1 MRPQRE
7 VLEQL
12 KAEFEGKARSLRA
25 YVGELNDMASR
36 HGTDSAL
43 LEEDLTKAKDD
54 LQYYEFELEQ
64 LKGLTE
70 KEHEGSA
77 YWVYKDSS
85 GEWRWNLRASN
96 NRIIAD
102 SGEGYQH
109 RQDCLHAVELVK
121 ASKDVPVKDKE

>member
-1 MRPQRE
+1 MKPQRE
-7 VLEQL
+7 VLEKL
-12 KAEFEGKARSLRA
+12 KADYEEKTRGLKA
-25 YVGELNDMASR
+25 YVGELTDMASK

-64 LKGLTE
+64 IEGQIGKG
-70 KEHEGSA
+70 HDGPA
-77 YWVYKDSS
+77 YWVFKDAA
-85 GEWRWNLRASN
+85 GEWRWHLRASN

-102 SGEGYQH
+102 SGEGYHH

-121 ASKDVPVKDKE
+121 ASKDAPVKDKE

>member
-1 MRPQRE
+1 MKPQRE
-7 VLEQL
+7 LLEKQ
-12 KAEFEGKARSLRA
+12 KAEYEEKTHRLRA
-25 YVGELNDMASR
+25 YVGELTNTASK

-64 LKGLTE
+64 IKEQVE
-70 KEHEGSA
+70 KEHDGSA
-77 YWVYKDSS
+77 YWVFKDAA
-85 GEWRWNLRASN
+85 GEWRWHLRASN
-96 NRIIAD
+96 DRIIAD
-102 SGEGYQH
+102 SGEGYHH